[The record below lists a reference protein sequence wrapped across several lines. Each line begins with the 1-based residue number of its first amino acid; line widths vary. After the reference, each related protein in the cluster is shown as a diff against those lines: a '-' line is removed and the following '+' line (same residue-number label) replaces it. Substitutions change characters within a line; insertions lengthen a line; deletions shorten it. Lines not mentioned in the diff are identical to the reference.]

1 MKTKELELSEKVER
15 RLEMIHAHPKLGKKR
30 AESPQGAASKKRWG
44 KREQQFKPARLNLK
58 GNGITGVKRCPMKP
72 WKSRLH

>member
-1 MKTKELELSEKVER
+1 MKTKELELSEKIGR
-15 RLEMIHAHPKLGKKR
+15 QLEMIHAHPKLGKR
-30 AESPQGAASKKRWG
+30 AESPHGEASKKKRWG

-58 GNGITGVKRCPMKP
+58 ENGITGVKKCPMKP